1 MREGIVNYLEAVACF
16 AEFGTHRDEAISIM
30 LSGEQRVGIYSLSP
44 MTFKLVL
51 QRVIDDEIGISD
63 LELWANVLLQREEYL
78 VGELEGSLY
87 ALSDPDVMGG
97 LDKVKLTRLL
107 ALLD

>member
-1 MREGIVNYLEAVACF
+1 MNYLEAVASF

-30 LSGEQRVGIYSLSP
+30 LNAEQQVGIYSLSA

-51 QRVIDDEIGISD
+51 QRVIDDEIGMSE
-63 LELWANVLLQREEYL
+63 LELWASVLLQRKEYL

-97 LDKVKLTRLL
+97 VDKVKLTRLL